1 MLKNQEKIFQNFKG
15 PRENR
20 QKYRKTCEKREN
32 RQKYR
37 KTFEK
42 YSKISKNRKN
52 VGNPLKISLNL
63 VNPIKNIEKS
73 SKM

>member
-42 YSKISKNRKN
+42 YSKI
-52 VGNPLKISLNL
+52 
-63 VNPIKNIEKS
+63 
-73 SKM
+73 